1 MTFQST
7 LILRIS
13 ELGWIIRPRRSSCR
27 GSVLSACIS
36 EKLNSPNLQPSMA
49 SGQQHGLD
57 SLPRKFASLVAEAGT
72 ILSEAAFAVLTGI
85 APAPSRWSQHYC
97 EI

>member
-13 ELGWIIRPRRSSCR
+13 ELGWIIRPRRSSWR

-36 EKLNSPNLQPSMA
+36 EKLNSPNLQSRMA
-49 SGQQHGLD
+49 SGQQHSLD
-57 SLPRKFASLVAEAGT
+57 SLPSRFASLVA
-72 ILSEAAFAVLTGI
+72 EAAFAVLTGI

-97 EI
+97 GI